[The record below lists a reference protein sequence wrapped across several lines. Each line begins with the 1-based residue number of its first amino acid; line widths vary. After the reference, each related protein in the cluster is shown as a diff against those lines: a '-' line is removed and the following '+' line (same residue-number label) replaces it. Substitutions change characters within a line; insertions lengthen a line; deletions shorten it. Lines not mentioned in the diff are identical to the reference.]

1 MLCLVVSTIVLS
13 LLAYLTF
20 PFDRKGWMVH
30 RYARAWGWLIVKSSG
45 VTVTLAGVDVIEKG
59 RPQIF
64 MANHQGAFDIFSL
77 LAYLPVD
84 FKWVA
89 REEIFGIPVLGWAMK
104 AAGYISIDRKGR
116 KKAVESLERAVAR
129 IRNGTSV
136 LVFPEGTRS
145 PDGSIHAFK
154 KGGFT
159 LAVKARVPIVPVSIR
174 GSRDVLPRSS
184 LRVRPGR
191 IDIHVGEAIP
201 TEGRTLADRNELMEA
216 VRRAIET
223 GSAG

>member
-1 MLCLVVSTIVLS
+1 MLCLVVCTIVLS
-13 LLAYLTF
+13 VLAYLTF
-20 PFDRKGWMVH
+20 PFDRKGWIVH
-30 RYARAWGWLIVKSSG
+30 RYARAWAWLIVKSCG
-45 VTVTLAGVDVIEKG
+45 VTVTLSGLDRIEKG
-59 RPQIF
+59 RPQVF

-89 REEIFGIPVLGWAMK
+89 REEIFGIPILGWAMK

-116 KKAVESLERAVAR
+116 KKAVASLERAVSR
-129 IRNGTSV
+129 IRDGTSV

-145 PDGSIHAFK
+145 PDGRIHAFK

-159 LAVKARVPIVPVSIR
+159 LAVKARVPIVPVSIW

-191 IDIHVGEAIP
+191 IGIRVGQAIP
-201 TEGRTLADRNELMEA
+201 TEGRTLADRSDLMEA
-216 VRRAIET
+216 VRRTIET
-223 GSAG
+223 GIPG